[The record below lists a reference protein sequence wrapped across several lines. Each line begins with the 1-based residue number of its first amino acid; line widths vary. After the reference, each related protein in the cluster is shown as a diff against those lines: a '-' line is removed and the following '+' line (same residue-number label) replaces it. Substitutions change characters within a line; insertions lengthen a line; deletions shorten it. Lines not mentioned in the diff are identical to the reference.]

1 MTIREDAEL
10 HETQL
15 AYFSYQPDEDRLVLR
30 SCSWPDIGPLDA
42 KIANSDEIKFAIGL
56 EMRLVCHVA
65 KSGEAIY
72 LPDCRA
78 DERWIE
84 DTEMRAI
91 FIVPVSTV
99 GPCDVLVLAS
109 QVVDGISPRERALAH
124 MLVRHVG
131 QPGRSA
137 THREARVA
145 RLERGLRRIRLE
157 VSQLAVDSDEPGQ
170 AFPDGMAERLRLLSP
185 REWQVLER
193 LRSGR
198 RVVTIASELTISPN
212 TVRNHLKSIYRK
224 LGVRSQVELLERLRG
239 AEPCIAAA
247 S

>member
-1 MTIREDAEL
+1 MRVCEDTEL

-15 AYFSYQPDEDRLVLR
+15 AYFSYLPDEDRLALR
-30 SCSWPDIGPLDA
+30 SCSWPDMGPLDA
-42 KIANSDEIKFAIGL
+42 KLANCDEVRFAIGL
-56 EMRLVCHVA
+56 EMGMVCQVA

-72 LPDCRA
+72 LPDCRS

-84 DTEMRAI
+84 DSQMRSI
-91 FIVPVSTV
+91 YIVPVSTV

-109 QVVDGISPRERALAH
+109 QEVDGISHRERALAH

-137 THREARVA
+137 TERESRIE

-157 VSQLAVDSDEPGQ
+157 VAQLSVDGDQGG
-170 AFPDGMAERLRLLSP
+170 ATFPDGMAERLRLLSP

-198 RVVTIASELTISPN
+198 RVVTIASELGISPN

-224 LGVRSQVELLERLRG
+224 LGVRSQVELLERMRG
-239 AEPCIAAA
+239 AEPSVAAA